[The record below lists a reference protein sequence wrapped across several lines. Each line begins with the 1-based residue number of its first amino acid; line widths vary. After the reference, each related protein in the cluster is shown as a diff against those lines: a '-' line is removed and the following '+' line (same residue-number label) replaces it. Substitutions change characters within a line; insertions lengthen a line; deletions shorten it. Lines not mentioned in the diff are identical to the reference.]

1 MVARRRV
8 LVRTRFTLAFATRRP
23 VGSCAMKALVY
34 AGQGGPNVIQMRDVA
49 TPHAGPGEVRINV
62 ACSGVNFADIM
73 ARQGLY
79 PDRPPL
85 PCVVGYEVSG
95 IVDQVGDGVDASWLG
110 QRTMAGTRFGG
121 YAEYAVTKVE
131 NCMRMPEDWSFDEG
145 AAVPVAYGTAYAGLV
160 LLGNAKPGETVV
172 IHSAAGG
179 VGVAATQV
187 AKMLGARVLGT
198 SSKSK
203 HEFLRKNGVDV
214 AIDYAKD
221 DVSAVIKRETEGAG
235 ADVIFDARGGKAF
248 KQSYI
253 DLAVCGR
260 LVMYGAGS
268 IVTGEKRKI
277 TNIFKT
283 LRGMPTFKA
292 MSLTNRTKSVAGLN
306 MLCMWD
312 AWGSLKKLTTAC
324 APLFLEGKLRPV
336 VHATFKAADVGHAHT
351 TILERKNVGKVIL
364 DWN

>member
-1 MVARRRV
+1 MR
-8 LVRTRFTLAFATRRP
+8 
-23 VGSCAMKALVY
+23 ALVY
-34 AGQGGPNVIQMRDVA
+34 TGQGGPNVIQMREVA
-49 TPHAGPGEVRINV
+49 TPSAGPGEVRIKV
-62 ACSGVNFADIM
+62 VSSGVNFADIM

-79 PDRPPL
+79 PDRPAL
-85 PCVVGYEVSG
+85 PCVMGYEVCG
-95 IVDQVGDGVDASWLG
+95 VVDQIGDGIDPSWLG
-110 QRTMAGTRFGG
+110 KRMMAGTHFGG
-121 YAEYAVTKVE
+121 YAEYAVTRAA
-131 NCMRMPEDWSFDEG
+131 NCMHMPEAWSFQEG

-160 LLGNAKPGETVV
+160 LMGNLKPSETVV

-179 VGVAATQV
+179 VGMAATQF
-187 AKMLGARVLGT
+187 ARMIGARVIGS

-203 HEFLRKNGVDV
+203 HDFLRSNGVDIC
-214 AIDYAKD
+214 IDYARED
-221 DVSAVIKRETEGAG
+221 ISAVIRKETAGMG

-277 TNIFKT
+277 SQIFRT
-283 LRGMPTFKA
+283 LRDMPKFKA

-312 AWGSLKKLTTAC
+312 AWGDLGRLT
-324 APLFLEGKLRPV
+324 APVGPMLLEGKLRPQ
-336 VHATFKAADVGHAHT
+336 VHAAFPAEQVGEAHSC
-351 TILERKNVGKVIL
+351 ILERKNLGKVVL
-364 DWN
+364 NWS